1 MPARYSF
8 QDRRCLE
15 RNLVVHVP
23 GLAGAGQRRL
33 AFARRARSGTWAAGT
48 EVIAA
53 VGTRAAAAAGI
64 EHGELRIEALQHH
77 FGRVAVVAVLVL
89 PFARLQRAFQ
99 VNLRALLEIL
109 LDDLAQALVEDH
121 HPVPLGFFLALAG
134 GLVAP
139 AFRGGHPQIR
149 DRTAVLG
156 AANFR
161 IRTEIADEDHLV
173 DATCHDTSPP
183 GDLRSRDLV
192 ASRRR
197 SPVRGPPAARGPEN

>member
-1 MPARYSF
+1 MRPPS
-8 QDRRCLE
+8 E
-15 RNLVVHVP
+15 RNFVVHVA

-33 AFARRARSGTWAAGT
+33 ALARHARAAGT

-53 VGTRAAAAAGI
+53 VGAGAAAAGI

-99 VNLRALLEIL
+99 INLRALLEIL
-109 LDDLAQALVEDH
+109 LDDLAQALIEDDD
-121 HPVPLGFFLALAG
+121 PVPLGFFLALAG

-139 AFRGGHPQIR
+139 AFRGGDAEIG
-149 DRTAVLG
+149 DRPAVLS

-161 IRTEIADEDHLV
+161 IFAEIADQDHFV
-173 DATCHDTSPP
+173 DATRHDALHKAMRGRRAFPKPWPVAGQWGRPP
-183 GDLRSRDLV
+183 LSDPG
-192 ASRRR
+192 
-197 SPVRGPPAARGPEN
+197 N

>member
-1 MPARYSF
+1 MRPPS
-8 QDRRCLE
+8 E
-15 RNLVVHVP
+15 RNFVVHVA

-33 AFARRARSGTWAAGT
+33 ALARHARAAGT

-53 VGTRAAAAAGI
+53 VGAGAAAAGI

-77 FGRVAVVAVLVL
+77 FGRVTVVTVLVL

-99 VNLRALLEIL
+99 INLRALLEIL

-121 HPVPLGFFLALAG
+121 YPMPLGFFLALAG

-173 DATCHDTSPP
+173 DATCHDA
-183 GDLRSRDLV
+183 LRV
-192 ASRRR
+192 AICGRAISLPSRRR
-197 SPVRGPPAARGPEN
+197 SPVMGPPAARGPEN